1 LCPREAAC
9 TARREHSAS
18 ASESI
23 AYAALRYAQK
33 QLPRTNYTIESGRLI
48 IALVCSDRV

>member
-23 AYAALRYAQK
+23 AYAALCYAQK
-33 QLPRTNYTIESGRLI
+33 QTTAYELHYE
-48 IALVCSDRV
+48 